1 MVIWLHTFYK
11 KYIGY
16 VVILYFSGFKH
27 NAVQMLYNT
36 FTYSSI
42 VLILLPNQYIG
53 TGACVHKT
61 CLGGKKMDRW
71 KNGRTD
77 RQMNRHTVIQEI
89 EINRNEVWKIKKDN
103 SANIPIDVCMLRLI
117 MLISHKLRVDLCLTM
132 WNAFSHWGF
141 LCQMYEGNGHNK
153 GSFVVIKMTHNF
165 FLWSHFTKQLRSPFC
180 QCTR

>member
-1 MVIWLHTFYK
+1 MVYLKSNLQISVKKIYILIYK
-11 KYIGY
+11 WWYGYIHFTKSTLVMSWSY
-16 VVILYFSGFKH
+16 IFSGFKH

-77 RQMNRHTVIQEI
+77 RQMNRHAVIQEI
-89 EINRNEVWKIKKDN
+89 EINRNEVWKIKKEN

-132 WNAFSHWGF
+132 WNAFSH
-141 LCQMYEGNGHNK
+141 
-153 GSFVVIKMTHNF
+153 
-165 FLWSHFTKQLRSPFC
+165 
-180 QCTR
+180 